1 MGSNSWALAMTLEQH
16 LKRGALHSS
25 AHFFCI
31 FPRVAKEI
39 RPQLLTMTFEI
50 FHLWSHTL
58 WKLHLLVLCTHK
70 CLWARQIPLSAAF
83 LISSFAHIPPT
94 PNKLPVESTFVF
106 IFTFLRERES
116 REWLREWESAK
127 QAPYP
132 AGVWCGV
139 QTHDTEIMTW
149 AESRVRA
156 QPTEP
161 TRCREIILILKSQQT
176 APWLSYLT

>member
-1 MGSNSWALAMTLEQH
+1 MRSNSWALGMTLEPH
-16 LKRGALHSS
+16 LKQRALHSS

-70 CLWARQIPLSAAF
+70 CLWARQIPL
-83 LISSFAHIPPT
+83 LISSHSRT
-94 PNKLPVESTFVF
+94 PNNLLVEITFVF
-106 IFTFLRERES
+106 IFTFLRESERAS
-116 REWLREWESAK
+116 KEWLRERESAK
-127 QAPYP
+127 QAPHP
-132 AGVWCGV
+132 AGAWCGV
-139 QTHDTEIMTW
+139 RTHDTEIMSW

-161 TRCREIILILKSQQT
+161 TSCREIILILKSQHT
-176 APWLSYLT
+176 APWLSYLPWTSG